1 MTSRAWAAAGPLFF
15 LLALIQLVG
24 AFSSPGVGVV
34 TAGATG
40 SCAAWI
46 LRRSG
51 VVVESWWAAPLLAGA
66 ASLAGV
72 ALPMFSETPQWGML
86 LFPVVAASAASLIA
100 FVRPAS
106 GPRCSSCNRSLQQ
119 GTFDCPRC
127 GLTVC
132 DQDCWNYQSS
142 RCRACE
148 TGKVPILPP
157 DPAWWERNLGRRIAR
172 GRCQHCL
179 AGADAADLRACHEC
193 ARTYCRDC
201 WDANNGQC
209 AHCAWV
215 IRELPPALHRYV
227 LRYDPPPSATRRVR
241 PRTG

>member
-1 MTSRAWAAAGPLFF
+1 MSARTRSVAVPLFF

-24 AFSSPGVGVV
+24 GFSGSGGGPAAAVL
-34 TAGATG
+34 AGSG
-40 SCAAWI
+40 AAWI

-51 VVVESWWAAPLLAGA
+51 IGVESWWPAPLLAGA
-66 ASLAGV
+66 STLTGV
-72 ALPMFSETPQWGML
+72 ALPMLSDTPRWSML
-86 LFPVVAASAASLIA
+86 LFPVIAASAASLIA
-100 FVRPAS
+100 LIRPAS
-106 GPRCSSCNRSLQQ
+106 EPLCSGCNRRLRG

-127 GLTVC
+127 GVTVC
-132 DQDCWNYQSS
+132 DQDCWNYQAS

-148 TGKVPILPP
+148 AGNVPILPP
-157 DPAWWERNLGRRIAR
+157 DAVWWERNLGRRIAR
-172 GRCQHCL
+172 GKCQHCL
-179 AGADAADLRACHEC
+179 AGAETADLRACHEC

-215 IRELPPALHRYV
+215 IRELPAALHRYV